1 MNQMLIKSTPR
12 CEKNGTLLIARNF
25 ISLMLSLQNVKL
37 WIILANGDSY
47 IIKPG
52 QIEHP
57 MIALGEQ
64 NI

>member
-1 MNQMLIKSTPR
+1 
-12 CEKNGTLLIARNF
+12 
-25 ISLMLSLQNVKL
+25 MLSLQNVKL
-37 WIILANGDSY
+37 WIILANGDNY

-64 NI
+64 NIWEAPNSDTHISLCKKEKIDL

>member
-1 MNQMLIKSTPR
+1 
-12 CEKNGTLLIARNF
+12 
-25 ISLMLSLQNVKL
+25 MLSLQNVKL

-52 QIEHP
+52 QIEDP